1 MRVVRALVARPLR
14 AALLSCVLGALM
26 TGEPGAEAAPRRGL
40 KSLMPT
46 ATLQA
51 RVVDADGGAA
61 GPARVFVERLDRGGG
76 ARLRADDSLD
86 GVSTFSLGAGR
97 YRVTATRG
105 PEFTVDQRELTVAVG
120 ETKIDLAVRRVVDS
134 GKWVSCDLHVHSSTS
149 FDSHVSPEARA
160 RALAAS
166 GVAFG
171 APTEHDAVG
180 SYEGTRAVARG
191 LRWAPAM
198 EVTPRAPAVGHFTI
212 VPYAG
217 ETAPNTRAVAASRL
231 LRELRAG
238 NPDALIQ
245 INHPRLNAGMGYFN
259 IIRLDVRKSLLD
271 DVLPAQVDTVEVLNG
286 IELRSPSRTEQVFR
300 EWMALMESG
309 HGRWATAGSDV
320 HHELQMPGFPRSYAL
335 PLGDDN
341 KGLIRALRTGRSFA
355 TSAPFLELTQGDQVP
370 GGKATVTGGKATV
383 HVKLQAAP
391 WVDVRRVELWSGGRV
406 VWQRDLPERALRVGP
421 PGADAAAERRAALLL
436 DEDVTVEV
444 PSGARTLLA
453 TARGDRSL
461 STVLPGVVALPFAL
475 TNPLMP

>member
-1 MRVVRALVARPLR
+1 M
-14 AALLSCVLGALM
+14 
-26 TGEPGAEAAPRRGL
+26 
-40 KSLMPT
+40 
-46 ATLQA
+46 
-51 RVVDADGGAA
+51 
-61 GPARVFVERLDRGGG
+61 
-76 ARLRADDSLD
+76 
-86 GVSTFSLGAGR
+86 STFALGPGR

-120 ETKIDLAVRRVVDS
+120 ETKLDLAVRRVVDS
-134 GKWVSCDLHVHSSTS
+134 GRWVSCDLHVHSSTS

-160 RALAAS
+160 RALAAA

-180 SYEGTRAVARG
+180 SYEGTRASARG

-217 ETAPNTRAVAASRL
+217 ETAPNTRSVAASRL

-238 NPDALIQ
+238 NPEALIQ

-259 IIRLDVRKSLLD
+259 IIRLDVRKSLLTD
-271 DVLPAQVDTVEVLNG
+271 LLPAQVDTIEVLNG
-286 IELRSPSRTEQVFR
+286 IELRKPAQTEQVFR

-335 PLGDDN
+335 PVADDTRS
-341 KGLIRALRTGRSFA
+341 LIKALRTGHSFA
-355 TSAPFLELTQGDQVP
+355 TSAPFLELTQGDQGP
-370 GGKATVTGGKATV
+370 GGRATVTNGKATV

-391 WVDVRRVELWSGGRV
+391 WVDVRSVEVWSGGRV
-406 VWQRDLPERALRVGP
+406 VWRRDLPERPVRVGP
-421 PGADAAAERRAALLL
+421 PGPDAAAERRAAVLV
-436 DEDVTVEV
+436 DEDVSVEV
-444 PSGARTLLA
+444 PFAARTILA
-453 TARGDRSL
+453 VARGANGTSTLTSSSTSTAARRSAAA
-461 STVLPGVVALPFAL
+461 SGPGGP
-475 TNPLMP
+475 TRTGRSGR